1 MNDTRICTMEYGPAK
16 KDNEITSLPEKWTE
30 LETNMLSEISQTQKG
45 KYHIFLLYVESVFL
59 NKDMK
64 VEKGIFVEGL
74 AGGGRGTRESSRRVS
89 MISINSM
96 QL

>member
-1 MNDTRICTMEYGPAK
+1 
-16 KDNEITSLPEKWTE
+16 
-30 LETNMLSEISQTQKG
+30 
-45 KYHIFLLYVESVFL
+45 VESVFL

-89 MISINSM
+89 MISINSI